1 VGHPTPTE
9 SLRTARSRSSSSTA
23 ARRTVRSV
31 AGPVRATTRWAESM
45 NPRIQRIK
53 RKRAGSGTASVHAT
67 RSASISPRWIATR
80 GRSQPS
86 RFPDAPNLLSEKC
99 STESDISR
107 IGAKRGRPPMA
118 SPIAPAPSIG
128 WVSPPS
134 SRTTATRRP
143 AFVSVNLIGLDPSAG
158 TPEKREAS
166 RLRVGTPH
174 LESPRCGL
182 RAAGRR
188 QHRLGA
194 QGLARVY
201 GTSVAERARARA
213 DGACGADDRDA
224 PPSHP
229 CASDFGNLNAVVLRT
244 TNAASESLDPRI
256 QRNKR
261 MSCG

>member
-1 VGHPTPTE
+1 MVEVFVEHYGEASCPKCGRPRAGHHAVAE
-9 SLRTARSRSSSSTA
+9 RGSRFTALLEA
-23 ARRTVRSV
+23 VVIDWLNEA
-31 AGPVRATTRWAESM
+31 AESM

-53 RKRAGSGTASVHAT
+53 RKRAGSGTASAHAT

-128 WVSPPS
+128 WVSPAS

-213 DGACGADDRDA
+213 DGA
-224 PPSHP
+224 
-229 CASDFGNLNAVVLRT
+229 
-244 TNAASESLDPRI
+244 
-256 QRNKR
+256 
-261 MSCG
+261 